1 MKNST
6 RIKSNRIL
14 MVEGNHD
21 EQFFEKLLDY
31 MGFGKGDIQIIIA
44 EGKGNFGPM
53 IKLLSNPISPKK
65 ITRIGFVR
73 DADADEHP
81 AHSAFQSICSHLEK
95 NQLPVPKTMS
105 EVTEGDPQ
113 CGIFIMPDNESGG
126 MLESLCLESIQNQV
140 ILEAIDQYMRAV
152 EKNDAEMYGKLNQPK
167 SRILTYLAGRHPY
180 SNTVGLGAKQE
191 HFDLSHECFD
201 CVKHFLNRL
210 YR

>member
-1 MKNST
+1 MKNSI

-21 EQFFEKLLDY
+21 KQFFEELSAY
-31 MGFGKGDIQIIIA
+31 MDFGKDDIQIIIT

-73 DADADEHP
+73 DTDEHP
-81 AHSAFQSICSHLEK
+81 AHSVFQSICSHLEK
-95 NQLPVPKTMS
+95 NRFPVPKTMS

-113 CGIFIMPDNESGG
+113 CGIFIMPNNESGG

-140 ILEAIDQYMRAV
+140 ISEAIDQYMSAV
-152 EKNDAEMYGKLNQPK
+152 EKNNAAMYGKLNQPK
-167 SRILTYLAGRHPY
+167 SRILT
-180 SNTVGLGAKQE
+180 
-191 HFDLSHECFD
+191 
-201 CVKHFLNRL
+201 
-210 YR
+210 

>member
-1 MKNST
+1 
-6 RIKSNRIL
+6 
-14 MVEGNHD
+14 
-21 EQFFEKLLDY
+21 
-31 MGFGKGDIQIIIA
+31 
-44 EGKGNFGPM
+44 
-53 IKLLSNPISPKK
+53 
-65 ITRIGFVR
+65 
-73 DADADEHP
+73 
-81 AHSAFQSICSHLEK
+81 
-95 NQLPVPKTMS
+95 MS
-105 EVTEGDPQ
+105 EVTEGNPQ

-140 ILEAIDQYMRAV
+140 ILESIDQYMRAV
-152 EKNDAEMYGKLNQPK
+152 EKNDAEMYAKLNQPK